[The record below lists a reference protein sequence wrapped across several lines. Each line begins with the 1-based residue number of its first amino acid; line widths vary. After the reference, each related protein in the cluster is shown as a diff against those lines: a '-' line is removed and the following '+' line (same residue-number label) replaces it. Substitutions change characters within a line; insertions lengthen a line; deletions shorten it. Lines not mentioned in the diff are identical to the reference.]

1 MTTAERAF
9 CLSARGALAFADS
22 QTKDLVL
29 GNLKLRAPPTSIG
42 ERESE
47 SRHFS
52 YGLMRY
58 CETLMQVSRQIY
70 LRTLHLSF
78 FGYNTSYEVHTCRGT
93 VGLGI
98 AISVLVKPHRL
109 ILFLIVYSLSSLPI
123 YCHSPGHPYLCA
135 NTLFR
140 SEKSILQLL

>member
-1 MTTAERAF
+1 
-9 CLSARGALAFADS
+9 
-22 QTKDLVL
+22 
-29 GNLKLRAPPTSIG
+29 
-42 ERESE
+42 
-47 SRHFS
+47 
-52 YGLMRY
+52 MRY

-78 FGYNTSYEVHTCRGT
+78 FGYNTSYEVHTCRDT

-140 SEKSILQLL
+140 LEKSILHDRVDGLGRPSRHRVGGPRMVVG